1 VFQRFT
7 EPARHVVVLAQ
18 EEARAL
24 GHEQLGTEHL
34 LLGLLRARDGL
45 ASRVL
50 RSLGLTIDD
59 VQAQVIR
66 IRGRGPGETG
76 AIGGQ
81 LSFTQRAQ
89 RTLEL
94 ALREALSLGHGFIGT
109 EHILLGIARN
119 GENTATRVL
128 RELGAEPR
136 AVRAEVLRL
145 LSGGASPAGQAPIT
159 AVVGGEP
166 ATPRARERS
175 WPVGAVVAG
184 WLGFGVAV
192 GIGLLLGRLIWG

>member
-7 EPARHVVVLAQ
+7 EPARQVVAHAQ
-18 EEARAL
+18 EEARSL
-24 GHEQLGTEHL
+24 GHQQLGTEHL
-34 LLGLLRARDGL
+34 LLGLLRTRDGL

-59 VQAQVIR
+59 VQAQVVR
-66 IRGRGPGETG
+66 ARGRAAPATD
-76 AIGGQ
+76 GQ
-81 LSFTQRAQ
+81 LPFTQRAQ
-89 RTLEL
+89 RTLEH
-94 ALREALSLGHGFIGT
+94 ALREALALGHGYIGT
-109 EHILLGIARN
+109 EHILLGITRN
-119 GENTATRVL
+119 GESTATRVL
-128 RELGAEPR
+128 RELGAEPL

-145 LSGGASPAGQAPIT
+145 LSGGASPAASTPIT

-166 ATPRARERS
+166 ATPRVRERS